1 MVIMLR
7 YSRISSYLSKIS
19 SSMYYRKQQYP
30 IYITQPIHYAS
41 LEYELHYLL
50 DKSSTIFY
58 GEWYPLYFSHTVLVP
73 PPLTKTLSKYEKR
86 HRLQLLYNA
95 LSTTDSN
102 YLYSMFFSLILLL
115 LVIYIVIKLYLYRVT
130 WFTMVLLYYLLFS
143 VYKVVYKSIY
153 TV

>member
-7 YSRISSYLSKIS
+7 YSKISSYLSKFS
-19 SSMYYRKQQYP
+19 SSMYYRKKHP

-50 DKSSTIFY
+50 DKSSTTFY

-73 PPLTKTLSKYEKR
+73 PPLTKTLTKYEKR

-102 YLYSMFFSLILLL
+102 YLYSMFFSLILFL
-115 LVIYIVIKLYLYRVT
+115 LVTYIVIKLYLYRVS
-130 WFTMVLLYYLLFS
+130 WFTMVLLYYLLFF
-143 VYKVVYKSIY
+143 VYKTVYKFIY